1 MDEDRGTGATTALT
15 RSPAAPRPVAS
26 AAELRAEI
34 ERTRIELGDTVAA
47 LVGKTDVKARAR
59 HKAARMARR
68 VRKTPPGLVDGTR
81 EPSPTSATAVAA
93 SARDGVRR
101 HPVPVAAVA
110 ALAAGLALGRTG
122 RHR

>member
-1 MDEDRGTGATTALT
+1 MDEDEGTGATTAL
-15 RSPAAPRPVAS
+15 SAPAAPRPVAS

-68 VRKTPPGLVDGTR
+68 VRKKQSGLVDRTR
-81 EPSPTSATAVAA
+81 ETSPTSATAVAGR
-93 SARDGVRR
+93 ARDGVRR
-101 HPVPVAAVA
+101 HPVPAAAVA
-110 ALAAGLALGRTG
+110 ALAAGLALGRAG
-122 RHR
+122 RRR